1 MRGPEQDNFF
11 VNFAAFILSTLCV
24 VIGHLVVIVAAIILA
39 NVLERHHTHGEKE
52 EAIMLRISFFQVLN
66 NVVVV
71 TVQHTLYPVPCTM
84 YPVPFFQVLNNVVVV
99 TVLVF
104 WARLDPNMVLSLT
117 LIRQVL
123 ALTLIWAHP

>member
-71 TVQHTLYPVPCTM
+71 TV
-84 YPVPFFQVLNNVVVV
+84 
-99 TVLVF
+99 LVF